1 MGALISWDSWSD
13 KIWNLTSSKIVVGL
27 EKQPGKGK
35 GEAKLIV
42 NAEKKGTMVY
52 NAKEEILKA
61 NMEQQVFP

>member
-1 MGALISWDSWSD
+1 M
-13 KIWNLTSSKIVVGL
+13 TSSKIVVGL

-42 NAEKKGTMVY
+42 NAEMKGTIVY

-61 NMEQQVFP
+61 KIE

>member
-1 MGALISWDSWSD
+1 ME
-13 KIWNLTSSKIVVGL
+13 GL

>member
-1 MGALISWDSWSD
+1 ME
-13 KIWNLTSSKIVVGL
+13 GL

-61 NMEQQVFP
+61 NME